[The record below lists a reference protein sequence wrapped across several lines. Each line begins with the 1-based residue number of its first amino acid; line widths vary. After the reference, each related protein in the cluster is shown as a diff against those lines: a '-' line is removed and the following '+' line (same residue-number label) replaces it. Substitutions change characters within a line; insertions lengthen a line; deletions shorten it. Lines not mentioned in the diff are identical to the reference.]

1 MDDPMP
7 QFLRNLLVMSF
18 ILLPIIILFGAI
30 LFSGK
35 PKDMREREA
44 AAKNTDPTDQP

>member
-1 MDDPMP
+1 MP
-7 QFLRNLLVMSF
+7 AFLKNLLVMCF
-18 ILLPIIILFGAI
+18 ILLPIIILFGMI

-44 AAKNTDPTDQP
+44 AAKKADCADRP